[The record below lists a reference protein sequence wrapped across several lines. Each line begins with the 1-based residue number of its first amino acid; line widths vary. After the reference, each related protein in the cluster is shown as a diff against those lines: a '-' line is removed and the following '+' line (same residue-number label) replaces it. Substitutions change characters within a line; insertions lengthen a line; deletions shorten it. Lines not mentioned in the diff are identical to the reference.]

1 MAKVTQEPSNTA
13 QSPEAA
19 NAAQGTIGDAPSREQ
34 LLYLLHEAAEI
45 EHNLMCCYLYAAFS
59 IKREDSAW
67 SPEERAA
74 TIRWRQSIV
83 SVALEEMTHL
93 CLVANLMMALG
104 AHGNFTRPMFPIEAG
119 PYPAGFVIRLQGFSL
134 ATIEHFEFLERPH
147 GAQLA
152 DGSGFTP
159 QRSYARLPPQIKRLS
174 PSARDY
180 DTVGD
185 LYAFLQ
191 QGLRAFATQHGEDVL
206 FCGNLKR
213 QVSLQH
219 APLPGVSTVT
229 DLASAERAIQTIV
242 TQGEGAGAESQDSHF
257 CRFRRIH
264 NELVAS
270 LESNPSF
277 EPAWPVATNPVMNPP
292 LHAHAD
298 RVHINR
304 DGVRNWLDIG
314 NAMYTTALRC
324 LLQGFASAVST
335 DKSVWL
341 QTSFALMRGL
351 NPVAEGLAARSA
363 TANDGAPHAGLTFTM
378 LRTLAS
384 LPEDDAPGFVAER
397 LGELIRAAEE
407 LPVAPVAGEKAG
419 SWTET
424 IALMRREQARLL
436 DGFPSAREM
445 QNKRTLHATTNTN
458 TPPERIAG
466 PLPSAAAT
474 LAPTSTSASPMA
486 VAPTPQVTSAPSK
499 VERAV
504 GKHLTVVFEGKRC
517 IHSRHCVLDTP
528 SVFLANTPGEWIY
541 PDTVSTEAVIEV
553 AHRCPSGAI
562 RYECDSAKEVAPP
575 VNTLQI
581 RENGPYAVR
590 ADVRVAGDNSR
601 FRVTLCR
608 CGQSQNKPF
617 CDGAH
622 VTAKFRASGEPD
634 TTAPDPLSVRNG
646 PLTVTP
652 IKNGPL
658 QVDGNLEMCA
668 GTGRTV
674 ARVTTARLC
683 RCGNSK
689 QKPFCDLS
697 HVAAGFQADGAS

>member
-1 MAKVTQEPSNTA
+1 MAEVTKGSGSATQA
-13 QSPEAA
+13 PEAT
-19 NAAQGTIGDAPSREQ
+19 NPSQGIAGDAPSREQ

-93 CLVANLMMALG
+93 CLVANLMIALG

-180 DTVGD
+180 ETVGD
-185 LYAFLQ
+185 LYAFLE
-191 QGLRAFATQHGEDVL
+191 QGLRAFAAQHGEEVL
-206 FCGNLKR
+206 FCGNPKR

-219 APLPGVSTVT
+219 APLPGVSAVT

-264 NELVAS
+264 NELIAS
-270 LESNPSF
+270 LKANPLF
-277 EPAWPVATNPVMNPP
+277 APAWPVATNPVMNPP
-292 LHAHAD
+292 LDAQAD

-324 LLQGFASAVST
+324 LLQGFASTVST
-335 DKSVWL
+335 DKSAWL

-378 LRTLAS
+378 LRTLAN

-397 LGELIRAAEE
+397 LGELIRTAEG
-407 LPVAPVAGEKAG
+407 LPVAPVAGEEAG
-419 SWTET
+419 SWTKT
-424 IALMRREQARLL
+424 IALMQREQTRLL
-436 DGFPSAREM
+436 DGFPSARAM
-445 QNKRTLHATTNTN
+445 QDKRNLHATTNTN
-458 TPPERIAG
+458 AAPG
-466 PLPSAAAT
+466 PVVGSVRLTEAPS
-474 LAPTSTSASPMA
+474 LSSAPTSASPTA
-486 VAPTPQVTSAPSK
+486 AAPTPHSPSTPSK
-499 VERAV
+499 IERAV

-541 PDTVSTEAVIEV
+541 PDTMSKEAVIEV

-590 ADVRVAGDNSR
+590 ADVSVGGDQSR

-608 CGQSQNKPF
+608 CGQSHNKPF

-634 TTAPDPLSVRNG
+634 TTAPDPLAVRNG

-658 QVDGNLEMCA
+658 QIDGNLEMCA

-697 HVAAGFQADGAS
+697 HVAAGFLAEGA